1 MSDDP
6 LYERGMNVR
15 REVLGDEHVDRAIA
29 STTPMTAPFQ
39 AAITRFAWG
48 DVWSRDTIDRRTR
61 SALTLA
67 LLAALGRDHELEMHI
82 RAARRNGLTPEEI
95 GEVFLHT
102 AVYAGVPAGNSALAI
117 ARLVFEEEQP

>member
-1 MSDDP
+1 
-6 LYERGMNVR
+6 
-15 REVLGDEHVDRAIA
+15 
-29 STTPMTAPFQ
+29 MTAPFQ